1 MATPENTFI
10 SSVHR
15 HLPVGLYHMKNHN
28 QYNGGIAD
36 VWYSGS
42 KNDLWI
48 EYKFVNV
55 PKRDATVII
64 PGLSELQKDW
74 LKTRYLEGR
83 SVGVIIGSKNGGVWL
98 PNIEWVQPLSTG
110 EFLSRILSRHAL
122 ADLISGLTLTTAR

>member
-64 PGLSELQKDW
+64 PSLSELQKDW